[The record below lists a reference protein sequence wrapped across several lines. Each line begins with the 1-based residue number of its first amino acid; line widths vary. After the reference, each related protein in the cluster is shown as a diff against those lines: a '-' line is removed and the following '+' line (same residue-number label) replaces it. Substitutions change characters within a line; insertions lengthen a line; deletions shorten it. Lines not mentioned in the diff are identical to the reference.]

1 MEKYLTKEPDHRG
14 HLKLA
19 HQERFNLVTFS
30 HICKMYFVMGIVDE
44 RNIPSPIYMPI
55 LCAVINL
62 KPFRVLKDSAEVESI
77 SRSFSR

>member
-1 MEKYLTKEPDHRG
+1 MEKYLKKEPDHRG

-44 RNIPSPIYMPI
+44 KKHFISNLHANTMCRNQFETI
-55 LCAVINL
+55 
-62 KPFRVLKDSAEVESI
+62 
-77 SRSFSR
+77 